1 MVPAYRLYFLDGA
14 GRVDT
19 AEWLEA
25 ADDST
30 AIEASLQLSKGI
42 YAELW
47 QGQRFVTRLDHT
59 GSISDGAG

>member
-1 MVPAYRLYFLDGA
+1 VPAYRLYYLDGA

-25 ADDST
+25 ADDT
-30 AIEASLQLSKGI
+30 AAIRAGELLAKGV

-47 QGQRFVTRLDHT
+47 QGERFVTRIDKSD
-59 GSISDGAG
+59 SILNGDG